1 MIFQNIISSGCI
13 TAQMTFKRFFS
24 RMGPNVPLNFTGILE
39 CLRTIWTN
47 PLLRSQSYWQELKST
62 RNSVKILKHT
72 GKPNTTKRPNRIWL
86 NINDNKNKVETK
98 ECSHAIRAQHR
109 PTSSRNIMFIFHM
122 LVQMSFLSKF
132 SAT

>member
-1 MIFQNIISSGCI
+1 MSRSYVIFQNIISSGCI

-62 RNSVKILKHT
+62 RNSVKILNNTDNLTQQKDQT
-72 GKPNTTKRPNRIWL
+72 EYGLTSMTTK
-86 NINDNKNKVETK
+86 TK
-98 ECSHAIRAQHR
+98 LKLKSAL
-109 PTSSRNIMFIFHM
+109 M
-122 LVQMSFLSKF
+122 L
-132 SAT
+132 